1 MSKKNLFLSGAVSV
15 LVAAQFVA
23 TIVYYVKLYPLTT
36 FDEIHTIYTIIRV
49 INAVTA
55 ATDTIIAIVLVYLLY
70 TTRSGLK
77 SSDTMMNR
85 IVAFTVNTGLAT
97 SVCAI
102 AGLITALTLPST
114 LVHVLFFM
122 LISHCKYFFTALNL
136 QIVIV
141 NHFCSVSELY
151 AGGVSHA

>member
-122 LISHCKYFFTALNL
+122 LISHCKYFFYRPESAD
-136 QIVIV
+136 
-141 NHFCSVSELY
+141 CDC
-151 AGGVSHA
+151 